1 MPTSPKAASAKIPP
15 SFKQQYPN
23 IDRFTNEFGWIE
35 IGQDE
40 GLSGFVRAIDLSGL
54 VYEGQDSYPTMEAA
68 LQDLDQGIKAY
79 FEEQGF

>member
-1 MPTSPKAASAKIPP
+1 MPTSPKAASAKIPL
-15 SFKQQYPN
+15 SFQQQYPN
-23 IDRFTNEFGWIE
+23 IDRFINEIGRIE

-40 GLSGFVRAIDLSGL
+40 GLSGFVRAIDFSGL